1 MKTVMKKLLSLAL
14 VAVLLLSAVPFQ
26 ASATEIDNQGSTAE
40 ITGDQNLAGG
50 DTAGHTHDFSV
61 EGVTVAPTCEENG
74 YTVYECSDETCKET
88 EKRDIVKAPGHKYG
102 AWTNVAVATAESKGK
117 DVRACLNEGCS
128 QKEYRDVDYVA
139 PKADTNKADTN
150 KKTVTFVASGNTIDS
165 IDMEVYKAA
174 PTLPTAPVVK
184 NYKFAGWFSEE
195 QGKGKELKAGL
206 EYTGQFNTYYAYYI
220 ESADDGI
227 STLSVSVRFYV
238 GGVQQGSARL
248 LYTQDF
254 NNGEN
259 MLKWLMNNEAKT
271 SKAIFSIVSADDYEW
286 TPRNYYNY
294 EGKELLT
301 EQTLTADGDKAVVV
315 KVYGKKATEAN
326 VLLYVHTYDSNN
338 KVYVTQNIYEMNG
351 YTKGSTV
358 NKSAVETLIKKHYTG
373 SNMTLQGLYTDAAW
387 EQLLNG
393 ENPTAA
399 NGVTVSGSPLK
410 IHVILKNATATSG
423 STSKADS
430 TNPKT
435 GDMIFVPV
443 MVMFA
448 SAAAV
453 AYVYMGSKKRAH

>member
-26 ASATEIDNQGSTAE
+26 ASATETDNQDPAPVTGVQTDADGDKKPAE
-40 ITGDQNLAGG
+40 
-50 DTAGHTHDFSV
+50 HVHDFSV
-61 EGVTVAPTCEENG
+61 KDFTVAPTCEEKG
-74 YTVYECSDETCKET
+74 YTIYKCSDETCNET
-88 EKRDIVKAPGHKYG
+88 EPRDYVDELKHSFG
-102 AWTNVAVATAESKGK
+102 AWSLLKAATAEEKGQE
-117 DVRACLNEGCS
+117 VRACLREGCS
-128 QKEYRDVDYVA
+128 KKEYQDVDYVA
-139 PKADTNKADTN
+139 PKADTN

-206 EYTGQFNTYYAYYI
+206 EYTGQFTTYYAYYI

>member
-61 EGVTVAPTCEENG
+61 EGVTVAPTCEEDG
-74 YTVYECSDETCKET
+74 YTVYECSDETCEET
-88 EKRDIVKAPGHKYG
+88 EKRDIVKAPGHSFG
-102 AWTNVAVATAESKGK
+102 AWSNVAVATAESKGK

-128 QKEYRDVDYVA
+128 KKEYRDVDYVA
-139 PKADTNKADTN
+139 PKADTN

-174 PTLPTAPVVK
+174 PTLPTAPDVK

-206 EYTGQFNTYYAYYI
+206 EYTGQFTTYYAYYI
-220 ESADDGI
+220 ESADDNI

-238 GGVQQGSARL
+238 GGVQQGATRL

-254 NNGEN
+254 TNGDN

-387 EQLLNG
+387 EQLLAG
-393 ENPTAA
+393 QNPSAA
-399 NGVTVSGSPLK
+399 NGIKVSDDGITK
-410 IHVILKNATATSG
+410 IHVILKNGTASGTTTS
-423 STSKADS
+423 TADK

-435 GDMIFVPV
+435 GDMIMVPV
-443 MVMFA
+443 MVMVA
-448 SAAAV
+448 SAAA
-453 AYVYMGSKKRAH
+453 AAFVYMNSKKRAR

>member
-1 MKTVMKKLLSLAL
+1 MKTVMKKLLSLTL
-14 VAVLLLSAVPFQ
+14 VAVLLLSAMPFQ
-26 ASATEIDNQGSTAE
+26 AFATEG
-40 ITGDQNLAGG
+40 AGNEPE
-50 DTAGHTHDFSV
+50 TPTHTHDFSV
-61 EGVTVAPTCEENG
+61 KVNTVDPTCTEKG
-74 YTVYECSDETCKET
+74 YTTYKCSDENCDAT
-88 EKRDIVKAPGHKYG
+88 ENRDEVDALDHQWS
-102 AWTNVAVATAESKGK
+102 AWTNVKAATAEENGK
-117 DVRACLNEGCS
+117 DSRSCLRGCG
-128 QKEYRDVDYVA
+128 KTEDREVEYVA
-139 PKADTNKADTN
+139 PKADTNK
-150 KKTVTFVASGNTIDS
+150 KSVTFIASGNTIETLE
-165 IDMEVYKAA
+165 MEVYKAA
-174 PTLPTAPVVK
+174 PTLPTAPDVK

-206 EYTGQFNTYYAYYI
+206 EYTGQYTTYYAYYI
-220 ESADDGI
+220 ESADDNI

-238 GGVQQGSARL
+238 GGVQQGATRL

-254 NNGEN
+254 TNGDN

-286 TPRNYYNY
+286 TPRYYYNY
-294 EGKELLT
+294 EGTEALT
-301 EQTLTADGDKAVVV
+301 EQNLTANGDKSVVV

-326 VLLYVHTYDSNN
+326 VLLYVHTYDSTN

-351 YTKGSTV
+351 YTNGSTV
-358 NKSAVETLIKKHYTG
+358 NKSAVETQIKKHYTG

-399 NGVTVSGSPLK
+399 NGVSVTGSPLK
-410 IHVILKNATATSG
+410 IHVILKNATATST

-430 TNPKT
+430 SNPKT
-435 GDMIFVPV
+435 GDMIFVPM

-453 AYVYMGSKKRAH
+453 AYVYMSSKKRAH